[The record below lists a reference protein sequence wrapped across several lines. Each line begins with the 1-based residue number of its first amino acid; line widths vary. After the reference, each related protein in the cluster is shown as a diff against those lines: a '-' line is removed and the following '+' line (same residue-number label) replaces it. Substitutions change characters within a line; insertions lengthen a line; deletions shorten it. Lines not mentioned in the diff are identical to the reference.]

1 MKISARNAFKGN
13 RLPRSGRVGN
23 CPAAL
28 GSSRRPHVC
37 LWTVLHDEGSDVV
50 VASALQRPIDK
61 ALSNDGWLFTAPE
74 LVSNVGRVE
83 EVVKTVACEQEG
95 DVFVESALDHSTL
108 NLVARA
114 DHVGQD
120 VPHRMTREHR
130 RIHVSFFGPIATH
143 VSSAVSC
150 TSSSSVYV

>member
-13 RLPRSGRVGN
+13 RL
-23 CPAAL
+23 
-28 GSSRRPHVC
+28 
-37 LWTVLHDEGSDVV
+37 
-50 VASALQRPIDK
+50 
-61 ALSNDGWLFTAPE
+61 LSNDGWFFTAPE

-95 DVFVESALDHSTL
+95 EVFVESAFDHSTL

-130 RIHVSFFGPIATH
+130 RIHVSFFSHHRHPRVIRGELHQFVIRD
-143 VSSAVSC
+143 V
-150 TSSSSVYV
+150 